1 MRLRIKVILSVIVII
16 GALTAVIFYIFSAN
30 LTEDFRKLEEDKAY
44 ENISRAYDTLAS
56 RIDDL
61 SVKLSDWAQ
70 WDDTYDFVQD
80 RNEEYVDVNL
90 QEEALTLLQIN
101 LIIITDESGDIIFKK
116 HVNREGEE
124 KPFPERLEQYFPSK
138 KALPEEE
145 NSAPEG
151 YEGILIIPAGPVI
164 IVSRGVTSSDG
175 TAPLKG
181 EIAFGYFFDET
192 AVEQLS
198 NLTYL
203 KISYSP
209 YGADNLD
216 RAFDAPCQALSK
228 EHPFFVETPQNQEKI
243 SAYALIND
251 VFGDPVLIL
260 RAEMNRNTYQQGL
273 KAIAFFKKSILFAGI
288 AIILVILILFEYLV
302 IRRLSR
308 LSANINKIN
317 VDKGQL
323 AIEVISGKDEVS
335 RLAVEI
341 NKMLEKVDMAE
352 TRKKELEKL
361 RTADTEKIQKQNQHS
376 EKTNKAILNI
386 LEDISNSEQ
395 DLQRKT
401 IELKKAS
408 LLVEEQKKRAEG
420 ILRFLQSIGEGVFA
434 TDLNCSLIF
443 VNLTAVKMISRVES
457 DPLIGKEYSDNF
469 LFMSGKGDGKKK
481 IDPVREVL
489 KNPQVYVLP
498 NDCYLNVQS
507 ENIPI
512 SGSFAPITE
521 KGKILGAVGVFQDIT
536 ECHKI
541 EKEKDNF
548 MSITAHQL
556 RTPLSGIRWML
567 ESLLDGDAGKL
578 SREAKDYLK
587 QISENNQRLVTV
599 VNDLLDVSRINMGKN
614 KEASIPVDICK
625 ILQEAVE
632 TLKGLANERKVEIF
646 YEKTPSLKSKIKA
659 SPKHLF
665 QALENLISNAIRYTP
680 GGGKVK
686 VVADKKDGKVLVSI
700 IDTGIGI
707 PKKDQDKI
715 FSKFFRASNAVLKEA
730 DGSGLGLN
738 VVKLF
743 IEENGGKVWFKSEE
757 GKGSTFY
764 VALPFW
770 EATESPHP

>member
-1 MRLRIKVILSVIVII
+1 M
-16 GALTAVIFYIFSAN
+16 
-30 LTEDFRKLEEDKAY
+30 
-44 ENISRAYDTLAS
+44 
-56 RIDDL
+56 
-61 SVKLSDWAQ
+61 
-70 WDDTYDFVQD
+70 
-80 RNEEYVDVNL
+80 
-90 QEEALTLLQIN
+90 
-101 LIIITDESGDIIFKK
+101 
-116 HVNREGEE
+116 
-124 KPFPERLEQYFPSK
+124 
-138 KALPEEE
+138 
-145 NSAPEG
+145 
-151 YEGILIIPAGPVI
+151 
-164 IVSRGVTSSDG
+164 
-175 TAPLKG
+175 
-181 EIAFGYFFDET
+181 
-192 AVEQLS
+192 
-198 NLTYL
+198 
-203 KISYSP
+203 
-209 YGADNLD
+209 
-216 RAFDAPCQALSK
+216 
-228 EHPFFVETPQNQEKI
+228 
-243 SAYALIND
+243 
-251 VFGDPVLIL
+251 
-260 RAEMNRNTYQQGL
+260 
-273 KAIAFFKKSILFAGI
+273 
-288 AIILVILILFEYLV
+288 
-302 IRRLSR
+302 
-308 LSANINKIN
+308 
-317 VDKGQL
+317 
-323 AIEVISGKDEVS
+323 
-335 RLAVEI
+335 
-341 NKMLEKVDMAE
+341 
-352 TRKKELEKL
+352 
-361 RTADTEKIQKQNQHS
+361 
-376 EKTNKAILNI
+376 
-386 LEDISNSEQ
+386 
-395 DLQRKT
+395 
-401 IELKKAS
+401 
-408 LLVEEQKKRAEG
+408 
-420 ILRFLQSIGEGVFA
+420 
-434 TDLNCSLIF
+434 
-443 VNLTAVKMISRVES
+443 
-457 DPLIGKEYSDNF
+457 
-469 LFMSGKGDGKKK
+469 
-481 IDPVREVL
+481 
-489 KNPQVYVLP
+489 
-498 NDCYLNVQS
+498 
-507 ENIPI
+507 
-512 SGSFAPITE
+512 
-521 KGKILGAVGVFQDIT
+521 GVFQDIT

-770 EATESPHP
+770 EATESPRP